1 MLLAI
6 DVGNTNIVA
15 ALYDGD
21 AFLRSWRVA
30 TDINKASDEYGI
42 LLAQLLLSEGVRPEQ
57 IEDVMIASVVPTVM
71 HSLTNAVRRYLG
83 CSPMIVGP
91 GIKTGMNI
99 KMDNPRE
106 LGADRIVN
114 AVAAINKY
122 KPPLIIVDFGTA
134 TTFCAIDK
142 NGCYVGGIIT
152 AGMKISMD
160 ALFERTAKLPKVE
173 IVKPPSPIGK
183 NTVNSIQS
191 GALYGHAGMTDSL
204 VRRIKREIGGDA
216 TVVATGGLAKMISR
230 ESEEIDIVDSMLTVD
245 GLKILYDKNKDTKK
259 GE

>member
-6 DVGNTNIVA
+6 DVGNTNIVV

-21 AFLRSWRVA
+21 SLKRNWRVA
-30 TDINKASDEYGI
+30 TDIKKASDEYGI
-42 LLAQLLLSEGVRPEQ
+42 LLTQLLMSVNITSEQ
-57 IEDVMIASVVPTVM
+57 IDDVMIASVVPTVM
-71 HSLTNAVRRYLG
+71 HSLTNAVKRYLG
-83 CSPMIVGP
+83 CDPMIVGP

-134 TTFCAIDK
+134 TTFCAVDRT
-142 NGCYVGGIIT
+142 GCYVGGVIT
-152 AGMKISMD
+152 AGMKISLD

-173 IVKPPSPIGK
+173 IVKPPSAVGK
-183 NTVNSIQS
+183 NTINSIQS
-191 GALYGHAGMTDSL
+191 GALYGHAGMTDGL
-204 VRRIKREIGGDA
+204 VRRIKKEIGDDA
-216 TVVATGGLAKMISR
+216 TVIATGGLAKMIAG

-245 GLKILYDKNKDTKK
+245 GLKILYDKNKENSN
-259 GE
+259 GL

>member
-21 AFLRSWRVA
+21 NFIRSWRIA

-42 LLAQLLLSEGVRPEQ
+42 LLCQLLRSENTKPDQ
-57 IEDVMIASVVPTVM
+57 IDDVMIASVVPTVM
-71 HSLTNAVRRYLG
+71 HSLTNAVKRYLG
-83 CSPMIVGP
+83 CKPMIVGP

-134 TTFCAIDK
+134 TTFCSIDRS
-142 NGCYVGGIIT
+142 GCYVGGVIT

-191 GALYGHAGMTDSL
+191 GALYGHAGMTDSI
-204 VRRIKREIGGDA
+204 VRRIKKEIGEDA
-216 TVVATGGLAKMISR
+216 SVIATGGLAKMIAQ

-245 GLKILYDKNKDTKK
+245 GLKILYDKNKEK
-259 GE
+259 